1 LIPQIDLPRVEY
13 SGLFGRFSGH
23 CIKGSNTM
31 KLTTWTVKP
40 SRRKFLHLVAG
51 AAAMPFLP
59 HVARAQTYPSR
70 PVRLIAGFPAGSITD
85 VMARFAAQWLS
96 ERFGP
101 PYIVEN
107 RAGAASNLATE
118 AVVRAPADGHTL
130 LMINAANTI
139 NTALFDKLSFDFVRD
154 IVPVASMARGPG
166 VIALSPMFPVKSV
179 PELIA
184 YAKANPGK
192 INFGAPTGTPAH
204 VNGELFKIMAGVD
217 LAHVPY
223 RSTPQALTDLLG
235 GQLQVG
241 FADLPSSLEYIKAG
255 RLRAIA
261 VTSASR
267 STLLPDMPAVAEFL
281 PGYEA
286 IGWHGIGAP
295 KNTPAEIV
303 DKLNKEINARLADP
317 KSKVQI
323 AGTGYE
329 PFATSPSE
337 FARFVVAETEKWG
350 KVVKFAG
357 LKPD

>member
-1 LIPQIDLPRVEY
+1 LRADHETPR
-13 SGLFGRFSGH
+13 RQ
-23 CIKGSNTM
+23 
-31 KLTTWTVKP
+31 
-40 SRRKFLHLVAG
+40 FLHLAAG
-51 AAAMPFLP
+51 AAALPFAA

-85 VMARFAAQWLS
+85 VLARFAAQWLS
-96 ERFGP
+96 ERLGQ
-101 PYIVEN
+101 PYLVEN
-107 RAGAASNLATE
+107 RAGTASNLATE
-118 AVVRAPADGHTL
+118 AVVRAAADGHTL

-139 NTALFDKLSFDFVRD
+139 NTTLFDKLSFNFVRD

-166 VIALSPMFPVKSV
+166 VIVVTPMFLVKSV

-192 INFGAPTGTPAH
+192 ANFGAVSGAPAH

-217 LAHVPY
+217 LAYVPY
-223 RSTPQALTDLLG
+223 RGTPQALTDLLG
-235 GQLQVG
+235 GQVQVG
-241 FADLPSSLEYIKAG
+241 FADLPSSLEHIKAG
-255 RLRAIA
+255 RLRALA
-261 VTSASR
+261 VTSAGR

-303 DKLNKEINARLADP
+303 DKLNKEINARLTDP
-317 KSKVQI
+317 KSQAQI
-323 AGTGYE
+323 TGTGYE

-350 KVVKFAG
+350 IVVRAANIKVE
-357 LKPD
+357 

>member
-1 LIPQIDLPRVEY
+1 
-13 SGLFGRFSGH
+13 
-23 CIKGSNTM
+23 
-31 KLTTWTVKP
+31 
-40 SRRKFLHLVAG
+40 
-51 AAAMPFLP
+51 
-59 HVARAQTYPSR
+59 
-70 PVRLIAGFPAGSITD
+70 VRLIAGFPAGSITD

-96 ERFGP
+96 ERLGQ

-139 NTALFDKLSFDFVRD
+139 NTTLFDKLSFNFVRD
-154 IVPVASMARGPG
+154 IVPVASMARGPS
-166 VIALSPMFPVKSV
+166 VIAVTSMFPVKSV

-192 INFGAPTGTPAH
+192 TNFGAVTGTPAH

-223 RSTPQALTDLLG
+223 RGTPQALTDLLG
-235 GQLQVG
+235 GQVQVG
-241 FADLPSSLEYIKAG
+241 FADLPSSLEHIKAG
-255 RLRAIA
+255 RLRALA
-261 VTSASR
+261 VTSAGR
-267 STLLPDMPAVAEFL
+267 SILLPDMPAVAEFL

-286 IGWHGIGAP
+286 IGWHGVGAP
-295 KNTPAEIV
+295 KNTPVEIV

-317 KSKVQI
+317 KSQAQI

-329 PFATSPSE
+329 PFATSASE
-337 FARFVVAETEKWG
+337 FARFVVTETEKWG
-350 KVVKFAG
+350 KVIRAANI
-357 LKPD
+357 KPE

>member
-1 LIPQIDLPRVEY
+1 
-13 SGLFGRFSGH
+13 
-23 CIKGSNTM
+23 M
-31 KLTTWTVKP
+31 KP
-40 SRRKFLHLVAG
+40 SRRKFLRLAVG
-51 AAAMPFLP
+51 AAVMPSVP
-59 HVARAQTYPSR
+59 HVACAQTYPAR
-70 PVRLIAGFPAGSITD
+70 PVRLISGFPAGGITD
-85 VMARFAAQWLS
+85 VLARFAAQWLS
-96 ERFGP
+96 EHLGQPF
-101 PYIVEN
+101 IVER

-139 NTALFDKLSFDFVRD
+139 NTALFDNLSFDFVRD
-154 IVPVASMARGPG
+154 IMPVASMARGPG
-166 VIALSPMFPVKSV
+166 VIAVNPMFPVNSV

-192 INFGAPTGTPAH
+192 ANFGAPTGTPAH

-223 RSTPQALTDLLG
+223 RGTPQALTDLLG
-235 GQLQVG
+235 GQVQVG
-241 FADLPSSLEYIKAG
+241 FADLPSSLEHIKAG
-255 RLRAIA
+255 RLRALA
-261 VTSASR
+261 VTSAGR
-267 STLLPDMPAVAEFL
+267 STLLPYLPAVAEFL

-303 DKLNKEINARLADP
+303 NKLNKEINARLTEP
-317 KSKVQI
+317 KSQAQI

-329 PFATSPSE
+329 AFATSRLE

-350 KVVKFAG
+350 RVVRLSGAKAE
-357 LKPD
+357 

>member
-1 LIPQIDLPRVEY
+1 VKLP
-13 SGLFGRFSGH
+13 H
-23 CIKGSNTM
+23 
-31 KLTTWTVKP
+31 
-40 SRRKFLHLVAG
+40 RRQFLHLAGG
-51 AAAMPFLP
+51 AAALPFAP
-59 HVARAQTYPSR
+59 YFARAQTYPSR

-85 VMARFAAQWLS
+85 VLARFAAQWLS
-96 ERFGP
+96 ESLGQ

-139 NTALFDKLSFDFVRD
+139 NTTLFDKLSFNFVRD

-166 VIALSPMFPVKSV
+166 VIVVTPIFPVKSV

-192 INFGAPTGTPAH
+192 TNFGAVSGTPAH
-204 VNGELFKIMAGVD
+204 VNGELFKIMASID

-223 RSTPQALTDLLG
+223 RGTPQALTDLLG
-235 GQLQVG
+235 GQVQVG
-241 FADLPSSLEYIKAG
+241 FADLPSSLEHIKAG
-255 RLRAIA
+255 RLRALA
-261 VTSASR
+261 VTSRGR

-281 PGYEA
+281 PDYEA

-295 KNTPAEIV
+295 KNAPAEIV
-303 DKLNKEINARLADP
+303 DKLNKEINARLTDP
-317 KSKVQI
+317 KSQAQI
-323 AGTGYE
+323 TGTGYE

-350 KVVKFAG
+350 KVVRAANIKAE
-357 LKPD
+357 

>member
-1 LIPQIDLPRVEY
+1 MENAMQ
-13 SGLFGRFSGH
+13 
-23 CIKGSNTM
+23 
-31 KLTTWTVKP
+31 LTTWSRKLP
-40 SRRKFLHLVAG
+40 RRKFLHLVAG
-51 AAAMPFLP
+51 SAALSFAP
-59 HVARAQTYPSR
+59 HVARAQAYPNR

-85 VMARFAAQWLS
+85 VLARFAAQWLS
-96 ERFGP
+96 QRLGQ

-118 AVVRAPADGHTL
+118 TVVRAPADGHTL

-139 NTALFDKLSFDFVRD
+139 NTTLFDKLSFNFVRD

-166 VIALSPMFPVKSV
+166 VIAVTPMFPVKSV

-192 INFGAPTGTPAH
+192 TNFGAPTGTPAH

-223 RSTPQALTDLLG
+223 RGTPQALTDLLG
-235 GQLQVG
+235 GQVQVG
-241 FADLPSSLEYIKAG
+241 FADLPSILEHIKAG
-255 RLRAIA
+255 RLCALA
-261 VTSASR
+261 VTSAGR

-317 KSKVQI
+317 KSQAQI
-323 AGTGYE
+323 ASAGYE
-329 PFATSPSE
+329 PFATSPAE
-337 FARFVVAETEKWG
+337 FARLVVSETEKWG
-350 KVVKFAG
+350 KVVRAAG
-357 LKPD
+357 IRAE